1 MASYVNHLW
10 GKITSFSSRIL
21 CLSFTSNMLAGRR
34 LALATGLALAT
45 RATMATS
52 LHTYSGKTIA
62 GGSLSMEALAGKPV
76 IMLNVASR

>member
-1 MASYVNHLW
+1 
-10 GKITSFSSRIL
+10 
-21 CLSFTSNMLAGRR
+21 MLAGRR

-52 LHTYSGKTIA
+52 LHTYSGRTIA

>member
-1 MASYVNHLW
+1 MSGQRSALARLSVY
-10 GKITSFSSRIL
+10 SSDDFLIF
-21 CLSFTSNMLAGRR
+21 CMFGRR

-62 GGSLSMEALAGKPV
+62 GGSLSMESLAGKPV

>member
-1 MASYVNHLW
+1 MFV
-10 GKITSFSSRIL
+10 
-21 CLSFTSNMLAGRR
+21 RR

-62 GGSLSMEALAGKPV
+62 GGSLSMESLAGKPV